1 MNVSSTRSI
10 APGLDPTLSAQVT
23 TAVGLLTKTLLDRMG
38 DLQIISSTGEIAC
51 ATDYASG
58 ILAMAGG
65 QPLNVSDRERHQ
77 AALASKALPDAFA
90 AEEGNG
96 ALSGSQGLPQTD
108 ITKGLLQSLSS
119 QVSPS
124 LPSMVA
130 SLRPGPGLLSFLGKL
145 PRLAGFCSSWQ
156 SLTANKKTLAPPVL
170 NPDDVSI
177 LTAEVALASKLLA
190 LPVFGPVGV
199 EQAGQVTSLALGSL
213 MAALALMPG
222 LSASPDTT
230 LVNDALQMT
239 DSVTSMLRASTR
251 LGAATVM
258 NFTMCVGYVLVQGLL
273 PLMPT
278 STAITSMNPSLA
290 LLTER
295 LLTCVELLTDDISP
309 EEASCPGAKAELG
322 LSGSYSGVARC
333 ALVLVPSL
341 PHLLLRLAALSFT
354 QARLTIAPRKEEA
367 PNPVPPANL
376 ALDDADEEPL
386 LGHWMTSLLAPGP
399 ICLLSALKGDDKREE
414 NSAGGET
421 AVKETPACSSN
432 LDLSASLLTFLS
444 NALSSSCPFVQ
455 PYVQASLNQ
464 ELVTGLANLILA
476 ASEEPLPSSLPAWP
490 KFSLALT
497 TFTTSMISAPLSSSL
512 ASALLEGLHLSP
524 TSTKPWPLAASR
536 RALSVLAQVLLTRQA
551 SEEAHSTS
559 VTSQY
564 VAIWQR
570 AVDAMAAA
578 ARAPAP
584 QEDVSVTTIHL
595 LLLLFHSLQLMQKK
609 TVNQLSQS
617 HHYSLQNSAFY
628 FLTFKKAHCYIIT
641 QLVVLRRHH

>member
-1 MNVSSTRSI
+1 M
-10 APGLDPTLSAQVT
+10 
-23 TAVGLLTKTLLDRMG
+23 
-38 DLQIISSTGEIAC
+38 ISSTGEIAC

-65 QPLNVSDRERHQ
+65 QPLNMSDRERHQ

-156 SLTANKKTLAPPVL
+156 SLAANKKTLAPPVL
-170 NPDDVSI
+170 NLDDVSI

-190 LPVFGPVGV
+190 LPVFGPVGL
-199 EQAGQVTSLALGSL
+199 EQAGQVSSLALGSL

-222 LSASPDTT
+222 LSASPDTA

-290 LLTER
+290 LLTKR

-309 EEASCPGAKAELG
+309 EEASSPGTKAELG

-341 PHLLLRLAALSFT
+341 PQLLLRLAALSFT

-376 ALDDADEEPL
+376 AIDDADEEPL

-490 KFSLALT
+490 KFSLALS

-617 HHYSLQNSAFY
+617 HP
-628 FLTFKKAHCYIIT
+628 
-641 QLVVLRRHH
+641 